1 MIEYIKGEIADLTPT
16 SVVLE
21 TSGVGFL
28 LSISLNT
35 YTALQRESS
44 ARLYVYEAIRE
55 DAYQLY
61 GFFDKTERN
70 IFVLLINVS
79 GIGGATARMVLSAFS
94 PSDLAHIVQMEDVR
108 ALKSVKGVGP
118 KAAQRIIVDLKDKM
132 GEFLVLGGMGKKE
145 NSIVITPIA
154 EEAVQALTILGFPP
168 VSAQKI
174 VLQILE
180 GEPELSVEN
189 VIKKALKLL

>member
-132 GEFLVLGGMGKKE
+132 GEFLVIGGMGKKE
-145 NSIVITPIA
+145 NSTVITPVA
-154 EEAVQALTILGFPP
+154 EEAVQALTTLGFPP

-180 GEPELSVEN
+180 SEPELSVEN

>member
-94 PSDLAHIVQMEDVR
+94 PSDLAHIVQLEDVR

-132 GEFLVLGGMGKKE
+132 AEFLVLGGMGKKE
-145 NSIVITPIA
+145 SSAVITPIA
-154 EEAVQALTILGFPP
+154 EEAVQALTTLGFPP

-180 GEPELSVEN
+180 GEPELSVES